1 MFINSCLG
9 GRAAVNREGHI
20 SKVQLK
26 IRDTFFVSLYISGKL
41 LTSPFPKAALTLTSH
56 LGKMLAYG
64 RGRWVVSQK
73 CIMIQKIY
81 P

>member
-20 SKVQLK
+20 SKVPLK

-41 LTSPFPKAALTLTSH
+41 PTSPFPKAALTLLTW
-56 LGKMLAYG
+56 A
-64 RGRWVVSQK
+64 K
-73 CIMIQKIY
+73 CWLMGGVGGQF
-81 P
+81 PRNV

>member
-41 LTSPFPKAALTLTSH
+41 PIYPFPKAALTLLT
-56 LGKMLAYG
+56 
-64 RGRWVVSQK
+64 K
-73 CIMIQKIY
+73 CWLMGGVGE
-81 P
+81 PFPRNV